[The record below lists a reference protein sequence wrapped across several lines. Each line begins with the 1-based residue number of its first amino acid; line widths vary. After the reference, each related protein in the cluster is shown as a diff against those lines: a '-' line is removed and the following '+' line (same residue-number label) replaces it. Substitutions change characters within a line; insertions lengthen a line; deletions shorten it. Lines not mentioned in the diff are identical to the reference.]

1 MPLGPRSVNG
11 QAILRPLAP
20 LAAVPTWRLNGSA
33 CSKHWGNL
41 AMPPPTGG
49 SIQIPTYIHTYIH
62 TYVHTYIHTYIHAY
76 MHTCIHARIH
86 TYIHTYIHF
95 YRNRRV
101 PCFLASSCK
110 SFGGRLRAHRLM
122 TVGVG
127 LSALWEEAYTSPFQS
142 TVSGFYSVSGPVLLV

>member
-1 MPLGPRSVNG
+1 MVRRSLDRLRRWRRCQLGDLMALRARSTG
-11 QAILRPLAP
+11 ETWQCLLLR
-20 LAAVPTWRLNGSA
+20 AARSRSL
-33 CSKHWGNL
+33 H
-41 AMPPPTGG
+41 
-49 SIQIPTYIHTYIH
+49 TYIHTYIH